1 MSTAK
6 EYLKKQMQNPEFK
19 QSFLNEKARLDIEYQ
34 LEELKRD
41 IAVCKPVNE
50 LIGKIDQIERF
61 VQHACHWR
69 FLDQFQRS
77 NIGRDR

>member
-1 MSTAK
+1 MSIAK
-6 EYLKKQMQNPEFK
+6 EYLKQQMQNPEFQ

-61 VQHACHWR
+61 VQHA
-69 FLDQFQRS
+69 
-77 NIGRDR
+77 

>member
-1 MSTAK
+1 MSIAK
-6 EYLKKQMQNPEFK
+6 DYLEQQMQNPEFK

-61 VQHACHWR
+61 VQHA
-69 FLDQFQRS
+69 
-77 NIGRDR
+77 

>member
-1 MSTAK
+1 MSIAK
-6 EYLKKQMQNPEFK
+6 KYLKQQMQNPEFK

-61 VQHACHWR
+61 VQYA
-69 FLDQFQRS
+69 
-77 NIGRDR
+77 

>member
-6 EYLKKQMQNPEFK
+6 EYLKQQMQNPEFR

-41 IAVCKPVNE
+41 IAVCKPANE
-50 LIGKIDQIERF
+50 LIGKIDMIERF
-61 VQHACHWR
+61 VQHA
-69 FLDQFQRS
+69 
-77 NIGRDR
+77 

>member
-41 IAVCKPVNE
+41 IEVFYQYQRFDSSGIKPFFMGAG
-50 LIGKIDQIERF
+50 L
-61 VQHACHWR
+61 
-69 FLDQFQRS
+69 
-77 NIGRDR
+77 RDYVVMSLR

>member
-1 MSTAK
+1 MSIAK
-6 EYLKKQMQNPEFK
+6 EYLWQQMQNPEFK
-19 QSFLNEKARLDIEYQ
+19 QSFLNEKARLDIEYH

-61 VQHACHWR
+61 VKHA
-69 FLDQFQRS
+69 
-77 NIGRDR
+77 

>member
-1 MSTAK
+1 MNIAEK
-6 EYLKKQMQNPEFK
+6 YLKHQLQNPEFK

-61 VQHACHWR
+61 IQHV
-69 FLDQFQRS
+69 
-77 NIGRDR
+77 